1 MIQHQIAIVGGQ
13 ITPVFWGIK
22 EKSPQVVHLLYT
34 KDSIVHIPI
43 IKHLFPSVK
52 VDSYQVEPYDFE
64 EIKSKVEEIILAHP
78 NVSFELNLTGGT
90 KVMALACQYIFNI
103 RSLDVFYI
111 DQQGKIFDFSK
122 QSYTD
127 IMSKIGI
134 DTFIKLSGH
143 QKYSASKI
151 TDFTHEEYI
160 FAKEISQI
168 PNNTLTSLINAVKS
182 NIKDIDRCDKFTFSD
197 TRFTLQWNSPD
208 FALDLQKSKIGIK
221 AKRAFN
227 IAFNGGWWELLVADS
242 IKKWRKIYELNL
254 NVELYSKTTSNIKN
268 EIDIVVSTGKKLI
281 FIECKS
287 GYIKQD
293 DINKIRTVNKLYG
306 GVACKSILVCKYK
319 PRPDI
324 IEKCKDLGI
333 AIFYDNNLIDLIKK
347 LDTTVLAM
355 ELY

>member
-1 MIQHQIAIVGGQ
+1 MKHQIAIVGGQ
-13 ITPVFWGIK
+13 ITPVFLGIR
-22 EKSPQVVHLLYT
+22 EKNPQVVHLLYT
-34 KDSIVHIPI
+34 KDSRFHIPI

-52 VDSYQVEPYDFE
+52 INSYQVEPYDFE
-64 EIKSKVEEIILAHP
+64 EIKKKVEEIILAHP

-90 KVMALACQYIFNI
+90 KVMALACQYVFNI

-111 DQQGKIFDFSK
+111 DQQSKIFDFSK

-127 IMSKIGI
+127 VMSKISI

-143 QKYSASKI
+143 QKYSANRI
-151 TDFTHEEYI
+151 TDFTNGEYI

-168 PNNTLTSLINAVKS
+168 SNKKLTSLINTIKL
-182 NIKDIDRCDKFTFSD
+182 NIKDIDNCNKFSISNPK
-197 TRFTLQWNSPD
+197 FTLQWNSPD
-208 FALDLQKSKIGIK
+208 FTLDLQNSKINIKSKK
-221 AKRAFN
+221 AFS

-268 EIDIVVSTGKKLI
+268 EIDIVMSTGKKLI

-287 GYIKQD
+287 GYVKQD

-333 AIFYDNNLIDLIKK
+333 AIFCDNNLNKLINK
-347 LDTTVLAM
+347 LDSTVLEM